1 MLSLLDAS
9 GKDLGDLHFAGNVSG
24 LRLNAIPLNGLG
36 YIAIINDAGNG
47 RVQGN
52 IHLTFHS

>member
-9 GKDLGDLHFAGNVSG
+9 GNDLGDLHFAGNASG

-36 YIAIINDAGNG
+36 YVAINDAGNG
-47 RVQGN
+47 GVQGN